1 MSDMTHPAF
10 PNVLSPEV
18 IASFSL
24 DGFVKTKDVLK
35 ESELRNYSAA
45 VDSEVA
51 ARTASDTRSLVEKTT
66 YEQSFIQCMR
76 LWETSP
82 DVRPLSCHP
91 GLAGIAA
98 QLLGSTVCDCG
109 KTKRF
114 TKKREVE

>member
-1 MSDMTHPAF
+1 MSRIGHYFTSDKNERYDAPSISQCTFARGYCVLF
-10 PNVLSPEV
+10 P
-18 IASFSL
+18 

-76 LWETSP
+76 LWETQS
-82 DVRPLSCHP
+82 
-91 GLAGIAA
+91 
-98 QLLGSTVCDCG
+98 
-109 KTKRF
+109 
-114 TKKREVE
+114 